1 VKTGYENCPLPSLS
15 AGEIEK
21 AVIAEMRTL
30 LRHPEVIA
38 RTLRE
43 VERVRDSELDEATRS
58 QLEQLRGR
66 REQLRTSIQVALSAC
81 RENRGFLAEEAERLG
96 GELEL
101 IEQEIRTLAPCE
113 SAGEKCDIDQMTDAL
128 RRVDPVWEVL
138 FPEEQQRILS
148 LLVESIT
155 VSESGIEI
163 RFECN
168 GIEQVAEELD
178 PADTESP
185 VGSCESPVRQPG
197 VTTRRDGN
205 TVVVHI
211 PMRFHRRNGQQRI
224 VTAGQAKEDQDD
236 DALLAAISKAYRW
249 QSQLESGEHTDI
261 EELAKANK
269 VDRSYAA
276 RMLRLTS
283 LAPDI
288 VEAVIIGRP
297 PEGLSLRALHKG
309 IPLSWEE
316 QRQIWPTA

>member
-1 VKTGYENCPLPSLS
+1 
-15 AGEIEK
+15 
-21 AVIAEMRTL
+21 M
-30 LRHPEVIA
+30 IA
-38 RTLRE
+38 RTLHE
-43 VERVRDSELDEATRS
+43 VERARDAELDDVSRKR
-58 QLEQLRGR
+58 LEQLRGR
-66 REQLRTSIQVALSAC
+66 REQLQTSIQVALSAC
-81 RENRGFLAEEAERLG
+81 RDNRGFLAEEAERLG
-96 GELEL
+96 RELEL

-168 GIEQVAEELD
+168 GIEQVVEELD

-185 VGSCESPVRQPG
+185 VGSSESPVRQPG

-205 TVVVHI
+205 KVVVHI
-211 PMRFHRRNGQQRI
+211 PMRFRRRNGSQKI

-236 DALLAAISKAYRW
+236 DALVAA
-249 QSQLESGEHTDI
+249 
-261 EELAKANK
+261 LAKAHRWQEELESDQHSSVEDLAKAYK
-269 VDRSYAA
+269 VNLSYAS

-288 VEAVIIGRP
+288 VEAVLAGRP
-297 PEGLSLRALHKG
+297 PAGLSLRALHKG
-309 IPLSWEE
+309 IPFYWEE
-316 QRQIWPTA
+316 QRQLWPTA